1 MDGRTDLAMEA
12 YALWKQDAQD
22 TTQLPG
28 VKARE
33 EDAGGVHITRVDIL
47 DERGQAALG
56 KPVGRYVTL
65 ELRAL
70 ARKEEGSFEQAAQAI
85 GREAS
90 AFLHSPGSALC
101 AGLGNDEITPDAF
114 GPWALGS
121 ILVTRH
127 MKQRLPEAFS
137 GFCSVSAVKPG
148 VLGTS
153 GMEAL
158 ELVRAAADFTA
169 GGNYRARRAGG
180 NGPGKT
186 LYNCPIDRRG
196 TGSRLRHR
204 QPPRGIYKAGA
215 RKTGSGGRRAD
226 TDARAK
232 PCGAGTSGASG
243 TDCHAARC
251 GCSCARTGA
260 GGGLR
265 SDAGAAPRVER
276 SGCGTFS
283 GIMFD
288 CIMLTKLCA
297 GGTNC
302 PEKFLW
308 TKMWTM

>member
-158 ELVRAAADFTA
+158 ELVRAAADFLQPEAIIALDALAAMDPARLCTTVQLTDA
-169 GGNYRARRAGG
+169 GLA
-180 NGPGKT
+180 P
-186 LYNCPIDRRG
+186 
-196 TGSRLRHR
+196 
-204 QPPRGIYKAGA
+204 
-215 RKTGSGGRRAD
+215 GSGIGNHRAAFTKQALGRPVLAVGAPTLMRAQSLAERELPGLPGLIV
-226 TDARAK
+226 TPRDADVRVREL
-232 PCGAGTSGASG
+232 
-243 TDCHAARC
+243 ARMV
-251 GCSCARTGA
+251 GFGLTLALHPGLSVQDVAR
-260 GGGLR
+260 
-265 SDAGAAPRVER
+265 
-276 SGCGTFS
+276 
-283 GIMFD
+283 
-288 CIMLTKLCA
+288 
-297 GGTNC
+297 
-302 PEKFLW
+302 FLA
-308 TKMWTM
+308 

>member
-158 ELVRAAADFTA
+158 ELVRAAAEFLQPEAIIALDA
-169 GGNYRARRAGG
+169 LAAMDPAR
-180 NGPGKT
+180 
-186 LYNCPIDRRG
+186 L
-196 TGSRLRHR
+196 
-204 QPPRGIYKAGA
+204 
-215 RKTGSGGRRAD
+215 
-226 TDARAK
+226 
-232 PCGAGTSGASG
+232 
-243 TDCHAARC
+243 
-251 GCSCARTGA
+251 
-260 GGGLR
+260 
-265 SDAGAAPRVER
+265 
-276 SGCGTFS
+276 
-283 GIMFD
+283 
-288 CIMLTKLCA
+288 
-297 GGTNC
+297 
-302 PEKFLW
+302 
-308 TKMWTM
+308 

>member
-137 GFCSVSAVKPG
+137 GFCSVSAVKP
-148 VLGTS
+148 
-153 GMEAL
+153 
-158 ELVRAAADFTA
+158 VRAAAEFLQPEAIIALDALAAMDPARLCTTVQLTDA
-169 GGNYRARRAGG
+169 GLA
-180 NGPGKT
+180 P
-186 LYNCPIDRRG
+186 
-196 TGSRLRHR
+196 
-204 QPPRGIYKAGA
+204 
-215 RKTGSGGRRAD
+215 GSGIGNHRAAFTKQALGRPVLAVGAPTLMRAHSLAERELPGLPGLIV
-226 TDARAK
+226 TPRDADVRVRELARVVGFGLTLALH
-232 PCGAGTSGASG
+232 PGLSVQ
-243 TDCHAARC
+243 DAAR
-251 GCSCARTGA
+251 
-260 GGGLR
+260 
-265 SDAGAAPRVER
+265 
-276 SGCGTFS
+276 
-283 GIMFD
+283 
-288 CIMLTKLCA
+288 
-297 GGTNC
+297 
-302 PEKFLW
+302 FLA
-308 TKMWTM
+308 

>member
-114 GPWALGS
+114 GPWHWG
-121 ILVTRH
+121 
-127 MKQRLPEAFS
+127 AF
-137 GFCSVSAVKPG
+137 
-148 VLGTS
+148 L
-153 GMEAL
+153 
-158 ELVRAAADFTA
+158 
-169 GGNYRARRAGG
+169 
-180 NGPGKT
+180 
-186 LYNCPIDRRG
+186 
-196 TGSRLRHR
+196 
-204 QPPRGIYKAGA
+204 
-215 RKTGSGGRRAD
+215 
-226 TDARAK
+226 
-232 PCGAGTSGASG
+232 
-243 TDCHAARC
+243 
-251 GCSCARTGA
+251 
-260 GGGLR
+260 
-265 SDAGAAPRVER
+265 
-276 SGCGTFS
+276 
-283 GIMFD
+283 
-288 CIMLTKLCA
+288 
-297 GGTNC
+297 
-302 PEKFLW
+302 
-308 TKMWTM
+308 

>member
-148 VLGTS
+148 VL
-153 GMEAL
+153 
-158 ELVRAAADFTA
+158 
-169 GGNYRARRAGG
+169 
-180 NGPGKT
+180 
-186 LYNCPIDRRG
+186 
-196 TGSRLRHR
+196 
-204 QPPRGIYKAGA
+204 
-215 RKTGSGGRRAD
+215 
-226 TDARAK
+226 
-232 PCGAGTSGASG
+232 
-243 TDCHAARC
+243 
-251 GCSCARTGA
+251 ARTPCPA
-260 GGGLR
+260 ASSSLTCRPR
-265 SDAGAAPRVER
+265 SCPLPRRWARSAA
-276 SGCGTFS
+276 
-283 GIMFD
+283 
-288 CIMLTKLCA
+288 
-297 GGTNC
+297 
-302 PEKFLW
+302 
-308 TKMWTM
+308 

>member
-33 EDAGGVHITRVDIL
+33 EDAGGVRITRVDIL

-65 ELRAL
+65 RTARAGKKRGRKLRTGGAGNR
-70 ARKEEGSFEQAAQAI
+70 ARGVGVSA
-85 GREAS
+85 RPPEARF
-90 AFLHSPGSALC
+90 AP
-101 AGLGNDEITPDAF
+101 GLGNDEITPDAF

-158 ELVRAAADFTA
+158 ELVRAAADFLQPEAIIALDALAAMDPARLCTTVQLTDA
-169 GGNYRARRAGG
+169 GLA
-180 NGPGKT
+180 P
-186 LYNCPIDRRG
+186 
-196 TGSRLRHR
+196 
-204 QPPRGIYKAGA
+204 
-215 RKTGSGGRRAD
+215 GSGIGNHRAAFTKQALGRPVLAVGAPTLMRAQSLAERELPGLPGLIV
-226 TDARAK
+226 TPRDADVRVREL
-232 PCGAGTSGASG
+232 
-243 TDCHAARC
+243 ARVV
-251 GCSCARTGA
+251 GFGLTLALHPGLSVQDVAR
-260 GGGLR
+260 
-265 SDAGAAPRVER
+265 
-276 SGCGTFS
+276 
-283 GIMFD
+283 
-288 CIMLTKLCA
+288 
-297 GGTNC
+297 
-302 PEKFLW
+302 FLA
-308 TKMWTM
+308 

>member
-127 MKQRLPEAFS
+127 MKQ
-137 GFCSVSAVKPG
+137 
-148 VLGTS
+148 
-153 GMEAL
+153 
-158 ELVRAAADFTA
+158 
-169 GGNYRARRAGG
+169 
-180 NGPGKT
+180 
-186 LYNCPIDRRG
+186 DRK
-196 TGSRLRHR
+196 SH
-204 QPPRGIYKAGA
+204 
-215 RKTGSGGRRAD
+215 
-226 TDARAK
+226 
-232 PCGAGTSGASG
+232 
-243 TDCHAARC
+243 
-251 GCSCARTGA
+251 
-260 GGGLR
+260 
-265 SDAGAAPRVER
+265 V
-276 SGCGTFS
+276 
-283 GIMFD
+283 
-288 CIMLTKLCA
+288 
-297 GGTNC
+297 
-302 PEKFLW
+302 
-308 TKMWTM
+308 